1 MNDDI
6 LKIGRVVEVSGSK
19 VIGELEGTVG
29 DLYRTYKSR
38 RYTVG
43 QVGSIVK
50 IEAGDKLVFGVV
62 TALRMT
68 ETLLGGDDTTVSI
81 PEATSDAKWLE
92 IELFGEAL
100 RIGLKE
106 GDFDFQRGVATY
118 PLPGQDIFVASVTE
132 LSRIYHRP
140 DKQNICIGTLSQA
153 SSLPVYLMTNDL
165 LGKHF
170 SVLGT
175 TGSGKSCSVTV
186 LLRSIL
192 ESTQNG
198 HVILLDPHNE
208 YRRAFPVHAEVIDP
222 TTLNLP
228 HWLLNFEESVELYIG
243 RTEHAATSQT
253 NILKDAMLEAR
264 REFDVVGVE
273 RESITVDTPVPYKID
288 TLISFIEKA
297 RSPYDKNKAKQE
309 PYLKIESKLQ
319 SLKQDKRFSFLI
331 RPDAGVSDDLKD
343 ILAQYLRIPVLGKP
357 LSIIDLSGV
366 PSDVVDVVVSVL
378 CRMIFDFAV
387 WSPRPVQVPVVLVCE
402 EAHRYAPRRDDA
414 AFQPTKRALSRI
426 AKEGRKYGVGLGLIS
441 QRPSELSESILSQ
454 CNTLI
459 ALRMSNEQDQNFVQ
473 RALPDSVRSLV
484 NVLPTLRTQ
493 EALVVGEG
501 TVVPVRLR
509 FNDLPE
515 ENRPQSAD
523 VPFAERWSDEIAG
536 SDYIDN
542 VIRRWRLQER
552 PSLTGTGTGDD
563 VETSTAS
570 DPH

>member
-1 MNDDI
+1 MSDPI

-19 VIGELEGTVG
+19 VIGELEGTVE
-29 DLYRTYKSR
+29 DLHRTYKSR
-38 RYTVG
+38 RYAVG

-68 ETLLGGDDTTVSI
+68 ETMLEGGAAIAGRDALGEG
-81 PEATSDAKWLE
+81 ASDAKWLE
-92 IELFGEAL
+92 IELFGEAV
-100 RIGLKE
+100 RTGLGE
-106 GDFDFQRGVATY
+106 NEFMFQRGVVTY
-118 PLPGQDIFVASVTE
+118 PLPGQGIFVASVVE
-132 LSRIYHRP
+132 LQRIYNRP
-140 DKQNICIGTLSQA
+140 DKPSVHIGALSQA
-153 SSLPVYLMTNDL
+153 ASLPVYLLTDEL

-170 SVLGT
+170 AILGT

-192 ESTQNG
+192 EVAPRA

-208 YRRAFPVHAEVIDP
+208 YRRAFPDLAEVIDP

-228 HWLLNFEESVELYIG
+228 HWLLNFEESVELFIG
-243 RTEHAATSQT
+243 KTEHVATSQT
-253 NILKDAMLEAR
+253 NILKDAILAAR
-264 REFDVVGVE
+264 RDFGANDIPTEK
-273 RESITVDTPVPYKID
+273 ITVDTPVPYRLGDMLAHIDAAMPTQASRQDSYLKI
-288 TLISFIEKA
+288 
-297 RSPYDKNKAKQE
+297 KNKAE
-309 PYLKIESKLQ
+309 TLQ
-319 SLKQDKRFSFLI
+319 QDSRFGFMM
-331 RPDAGVSDDLKD
+331 RPDETVGDQLAEIV
-343 ILAQYLRIPVLGKP
+343 AQYLRIPVGNKP

-378 CRMIFDFAV
+378 CRMVFDFAV
-387 WSPRPVQVPVVLVCE
+387 WSPRPVQVPVVLICE

-414 AFQPTKRALSRI
+414 AFQPTKQALSRI

-441 QRPSELSESILSQ
+441 QRPSELAESILSQ

-484 NVLPTLRTQ
+484 SILPTLRTQ

-509 FNDLPE
+509 FNDLDKAHM
-515 ENRPQSAD
+515 PQSAD
-523 VPFAERWSDEIAG
+523 VPFAALWETDGA
-536 SDYIDN
+536 DADHVTN
-542 VIRRWRLQER
+542 VVRRWRMQER
-552 PSLTGTGTGDD
+552 PPLLSNTEQTDDGEGT
-563 VETSTAS
+563 
-570 DPH
+570 

>member
-1 MNDDI
+1 MTDAI

-19 VIGELEGTVG
+19 VVGELEGTVE
-29 DLYRTYKSR
+29 DLYRTFKSR

-68 ETLLGGDDTTVSI
+68 ETLLDGTGNVS
-81 PEATSDAKWLE
+81 PLEVPSDAKWLE

-100 RIGLKE
+100 RTGLRE
-106 GDFDFQRGVATY
+106 SDFNFQRGVVTY
-118 PLPGQDIFVASVTE
+118 PLPGQGIFVASVAE
-132 LSRIYHRP
+132 LERIYHRP
-140 DKQNICIGTLSQA
+140 DKPSICVGALAQA
-153 SSLPVYLMTNDL
+153 SSLPVYLLTNEL

-170 SVLGT
+170 AVLGT

-192 ESTQNG
+192 DIG
-198 HVILLDPHNE
+198 IAPKAHMILLDPHNE
-208 YRRAFPVHAEVIDP
+208 YSRAFSDQAEVIDP

-228 HWLLNFEESVELYIG
+228 HWLLNFEESVELFIG

-253 NILKDAMLEAR
+253 NILKDAILAAR
-264 REFDVVGVE
+264 RDFGAVGVATE
-273 RESITVDTPVPYKID
+273 KITVDTPVPYRLSK
-288 TLISFIEKA
+288 LIENINA
-297 RSPYDKNKAKQE
+297 NKPSQSSKQD
-309 PYLKIESKLQ
+309 PYLKIENKIETLG
-319 SLKQDKRFSFLI
+319 QDSRFSFLV
-331 RPDAGVSDDLKD
+331 RPDDAVEDQ
-343 ILAQYLRIPVLGKP
+343 LAEIVGQYLRIPVSNRP

-387 WSPRPVQVPVVLVCE
+387 WSPRPVRVPIVLVCE

-414 AFQPTKRALSRI
+414 AFEPTKQALSRI

-441 QRPSELSESILSQ
+441 QRPSELAESILSQ

-501 TVVPVRLR
+501 SVVPVRLR
-509 FNDLPE
+509 FNDLPP
-515 ENRPQSAD
+515 ENQPHSMD
-523 VPFAERWSDEIAG
+523 VPFAELWKEEVADAAYVGE
-536 SDYIDN
+536 
-542 VIRRWRLQER
+542 VVRRWRLQER
-552 PSLTGTGTGDD
+552 PPDNP
-563 VETSTAS
+563 V
-570 DPH
+570 

>member
-1 MNDDI
+1 MSNPI

-19 VIGELEGTVG
+19 VIGELEGTVE
-29 DLYRTYKSR
+29 DLHRTYKSR
-38 RYTVG
+38 RYAVG

-68 ETLLGGDDTTVSI
+68 ETMLDGADAVGREIAGEGASN
-81 PEATSDAKWLE
+81 AKWLE
-92 IELFGEAL
+92 IELFGEAV
-100 RIGLKE
+100 RTGLGE
-106 GDFDFQRGVATY
+106 SEFVFQRGVVTY
-118 PLPGQDIFVASVTE
+118 PLPGQGIFVASVVE
-132 LSRIYHRP
+132 LQRIYNRP
-140 DKQNICIGTLSQA
+140 DKPSVHVGALSQA
-153 SSLPVYLMTNDL
+153 ASLPVYLLTDDL

-170 SVLGT
+170 AILGT

-192 ESTQNG
+192 EVAPRA

-208 YRRAFPVHAEVIDP
+208 YRRAFPDLAEVIDP

-228 HWLLNFEESVELYIG
+228 HWLLNFEESVELFIG
-243 RTEHAATSQT
+243 KTEHVATSQT
-253 NILKDAMLEAR
+253 NILKDAILAAR
-264 REFDVVGVE
+264 RDFGADGIPTEK
-273 RESITVDTPVPYKID
+273 ITVDTPVPYRLGDMLAHIDAAMPSQASKQDSYLKI
-288 TLISFIEKA
+288 
-297 RSPYDKNKAKQE
+297 KNKAE
-309 PYLKIESKLQ
+309 TLQ
-319 SLKQDKRFSFLI
+319 QDSRFSFMM
-331 RPDAGVSDDLKD
+331 RPDATVGDQ
-343 ILAQYLRIPVLGKP
+343 LAEIVGQYLRIPVSEKP

-378 CRMIFDFAV
+378 CRMVFDFAV
-387 WSPRPVQVPVVLVCE
+387 WSPRPVQVPVVLICE

-414 AFQPTKRALSRI
+414 AFQPTKQALSRI

-441 QRPSELSESILSQ
+441 QRPSELAESILSQ

-484 NVLPTLRTQ
+484 SILPTLRTQ

-509 FNDLPE
+509 FNDLDE
-515 ENRPQSAD
+515 AHMPQSAD
-523 VPFAERWSDEIAG
+523 VPFAALWGADGAEAEHVAH
-536 SDYIDN
+536 
-542 VIRRWRLQER
+542 VVRRWRMQER
-552 PSLTGTGTGDD
+552 PPLVAVTEQNAND
-563 VETSTAS
+563 EEA
-570 DPH
+570 

>member
-1 MNDDI
+1 MSDTI

-19 VIGELEGTVG
+19 VIGELEGTVE
-29 DLYRTYKSR
+29 DLHRTYKSR

-50 IEAGDKLVFGVV
+50 IEAGDKLVFGAV

-68 ETLLGGDDTTVSI
+68 ETMLEGAAATGRNTPGDGASN
-81 PEATSDAKWLE
+81 AKWLE
-92 IELFGEAL
+92 IELFGEAV
-100 RIGLKE
+100 RTGLGE
-106 GDFDFQRGVATY
+106 SEFVFQRGVVTY
-118 PLPGQDIFVASVTE
+118 PLPGQGIFVASVVE
-132 LSRIYHRP
+132 LQRIYNRP
-140 DKQNICIGTLSQA
+140 NKPSVHVGTLSQA
-153 SSLPVYLMTNDL
+153 ASLPVYLLTDEL

-170 SVLGT
+170 AILGT

-192 ESTQNG
+192 EVAPRA

-208 YRRAFPVHAEVIDP
+208 YRRAFPDLAEVIDP

-228 HWLLNFEESVELYIG
+228 HWLLNFEESVELFIG
-243 RTEHAATSQT
+243 KTEHVATSQT
-253 NILKDAMLEAR
+253 NILKDAILAAR
-264 REFDVVGVE
+264 RDFGADGIPAAK
-273 RESITVDTPVPYKID
+273 ITVDTPVPYRLGDMLAHID
-288 TLISFIEKA
+288 AAMPTQAS
-297 RSPYDKNKAKQE
+297 KQDS
-309 PYLKIESKLQ
+309 YLKITNKAETLQ
-319 SLKQDKRFSFLI
+319 QDSRFSFMM
-331 RPDAGVSDDLKD
+331 RPDATVGDQ
-343 ILAQYLRIPVLGKP
+343 LAEIVGQYLRIPVGNKP

-378 CRMIFDFAV
+378 CRMVFDFAV
-387 WSPRPVQVPVVLVCE
+387 WSPRPVQVPVVLICE

-414 AFQPTKRALSRI
+414 AFQPTKQALSRI

-441 QRPSELSESILSQ
+441 QRPSELAESILSQ

-484 NVLPTLRTQ
+484 SILPTLRTQ

-509 FNDLPE
+509 FNDLDKAHM
-515 ENRPQSAD
+515 PQSAD
-523 VPFAERWSDEIAG
+523 VPFAALWETDGA
-536 SDYIDN
+536 DADHVAN
-542 VIRRWRLQER
+542 VVRR
-552 PSLTGTGTGDD
+552 
-563 VETSTAS
+563 
-570 DPH
+570 

>member
-19 VIGELEGTVG
+19 VIGELEGTVE

-43 QVGSIVK
+43 QIGSIVK

-62 TALRMT
+62 IALRMT
-68 ETLLGGDDTTVSI
+68 EALLGGDSATVSI
-81 PEATSDAKWLE
+81 SEATSDAKWLE

-100 RIGLKE
+100 RIGLGE

-132 LSRIYHRP
+132 LSRIYHCP
-140 DKQNICIGTLSQA
+140 DEQSICIGTLSQA

-192 ESTQNG
+192 ESTKNG

-208 YRRAFPVHAEVIDP
+208 YSRAFPVNAEVIDP

-228 HWLLNFEESVELYIG
+228 HWLLNFEESVGLYIG

-264 REFDVVGVE
+264 REFGIVGVE
-273 RESITVDTPVPYKID
+273 HESITVDTPVPYKIG

-297 RSPYDKNKAKQE
+297 RAPMTSQAKQE
-309 PYLKIESKLQ
+309 PYLKIENKLR

-331 RPDAGVSDDLKD
+331 QPDAVVSDDLKD
-343 ILAQYLRIPVLGKP
+343 ILAKYLRIPVSGKP

-387 WSPRPVQVPVVLVCE
+387 WSPRPVQIPVVLVCE

-523 VPFAERWSDEIAG
+523 VPFAERWSDEITD
-536 SDYIDN
+536 SDYIDK

>member
-1 MNDDI
+1 MSGAI
-6 LKIGRVVEVSGSK
+6 LKVGRVVEVSGPK
-19 VIGELEGTVG
+19 VVGELEGGVD

-68 ETLLGGDDTTVSI
+68 EADPEESARASAA
-81 PEATSDAKWLE
+81 EATPNAKWLE

-100 RIGLKE
+100 RTGLGE
-106 GDFDFQRGVATY
+106 SDFAFQRGVVTY
-118 PLPGQDIFVASVTE
+118 PLPGQGIFVASIAE
-132 LSRIYHRP
+132 LERIYHRP
-140 DKQNICIGTLSQA
+140 DKPSIHVGTLSQA
-153 SSLPVYLMTNDL
+153 SSLPVYLLTDEL

-170 SVLGT
+170 AVLGT

-192 ESTQNG
+192 EVAPRA
-198 HVILLDPHNE
+198 HMILLDPHNE
-208 YRRAFPVHAEVIDP
+208 YRRAFPDNAEIIDP
-222 TTLNLP
+222 TTLELP
-228 HWLLNFEESVELYIG
+228 HWLLNFEESIELFVG

-253 NILKDAMLEAR
+253 NILKDAILAAR
-264 REFDVVGVE
+264 RNFGLAGIAAKK
-273 RESITVDTPVPYKID
+273 ITVDTPVPYRLKELIENID
-288 TLISFIEKA
+288 ANTPTQPS
-297 RSPYDKNKAKQE
+297 KQD
-309 PYLKIESKLQ
+309 PYLKIKNKIETLR
-319 SLKQDKRFSFLI
+319 QDSRFSFLI
-331 RPDAGVSDDLKD
+331 RPDETVNDKLAEIAGK
-343 ILAQYLRIPVLGKP
+343 YLRIPVSDKP

-387 WSPRPVQVPVVLVCE
+387 WSPRPVRVPIVLVCE
-402 EAHRYAPRRDDA
+402 EAHRYAPHRDEA
-414 AFQPTKRALSRI
+414 AFQPAKQALSRI

-441 QRPSELSESILSQ
+441 QRPSELAESILSQ

-459 ALRMSNEQDQNFVQ
+459 ALRMSNEQDQNFVR

-501 TVVPVRLR
+501 SVVPVRLR
-509 FNDLPE
+509 FHDLA
-515 ENRPQSAD
+515 ENSQPQSTD
-523 VPFAERWSDEIAG
+523 VPFAHCWKTDTVTT
-536 SDYIDN
+536 DY
-542 VIRRWRLQER
+542 VEAVVRRWRLQER
-552 PSLTGTGTGDD
+552 PPIAQGRRDS
-563 VETSTAS
+563 S
-570 DPH
+570 